1 MDFGD
6 ALKALRNGKRVA
18 RASWK
23 VKGYWLILVP
33 GSKIV
38 PQEGRPLGQA
48 APELVG
54 ATLDYQPHID
64 KWYGHGRI
72 GTWSPSHEALL
83 AQDWTIL

>member
-18 RASWK
+18 RLGWRT
-23 VKGYWLILVP
+23 KGYWLVLVP

-38 PQEGRPLGQA
+38 PQAGRPLGVA

-54 ATLDYQPHID
+54 TQVDYRPHID
-64 KWYGHGRI
+64 KWYGQGRV
-72 GTWSPSHEALL
+72 GTWAPSHEALL
-83 AQDWTIL
+83 AEDWTVL